1 MSETMHDVLQRVFG
15 FGEFRPNQEEIVTAL
30 LDKRDVFAVMPTGG
44 GKSLCYQLPA
54 HMLEGLCVVISPLI
68 SLMKDQVDAAKAN
81 GLDAEFLNSSLAGKD
96 RARVYQA
103 LDNHQ
108 LDLLYVSPE
117 RFAMPDFTATLKQ
130 ARVSFFAI
138 DEAHCI
144 SEWGHDFRPDYLS
157 LSNIVKHFPKVPVA
171 AFTATATH
179 KVSDDIVAKLG
190 LRNPHLTRA
199 SFDRPNLFYQVV
211 PKDDLDLQLLQFI
224 RERQGESG
232 IIYRTTR
239 KSVESTSEFLQE
251 QGVRAL
257 AYHAG
262 LTPVQRKKNQD
273 RFNRDEV
280 DVVVA
285 TIAFGMGIDK
295 SNVRFVLHGDLPK
308 NMEGYYQETG
318 RAGRDGEPSHCRLF
332 FSRGDM
338 VRIRYF
344 IEQTEDPREKK
355 IAEQQLF
362 QMVRF
367 AEANVCRRKSIL
379 GYFGETY
386 EKENCKTCDICIGEV
401 ERIDATVPAQKIMS
415 AIHRSGQ
422 KFGAVHIA
430 DIVAGAKTQK
440 IKQMGHDK
448 LKTYGVGKNQDKKYW
463 RRVIDNLLAQDCIVQ
478 NENNFSALEI
488 TPKGRH
494 VLLGKIRFETIR
506 QKESKKASLHGG
518 TSDYS
523 EKLFAQLRNER
534 LRLAQDEG
542 VPPFVI
548 FSDRTLREMA
558 LYFPDTPEQMSGI
571 SGVGDAKLERYGDNF
586 MTIIEMYKHMHPEEA
601 KERSILQVPLKIK
614 KAKKKKGKTVTKT
627 LELARHGLSLA
638 AIASMRGLSEG
649 TISQHIEKLLEEE
662 RGDGLDVDQLLD
674 ASKRLQVEEL
684 FTRHPNQSMKA
695 IIEAS
700 GDTVTYAELR
710 IVRAFMQCES
720 R

>member
-1 MSETMHDVLQRVFG
+1 MNESPHEVLSRVFG
-15 FGEFRPNQEEIVTAL
+15 FSEFRPNQAAIVSEL
-30 LDKRDVFAVMPTGG
+30 LENRDVFAVMPTGG

-81 GLDAEFLNSSLAGKD
+81 GLDAEFLNSSLSPKE
-96 RARVYQA
+96 RYRVFQA

-117 RFAMPDFTATLKQ
+117 RFAMPEFIATLKQ

-157 LSNIVKHFPKVPVA
+157 LANIVKSFPKSAVA

-179 KVSDDIVAKLG
+179 QVADDIVNKLS
-190 LRNPHLTRA
+190 LRQPHLTRA

-211 PKDDLDLQLLQFI
+211 PKENLDLQILHFLS
-224 RERQGESG
+224 ERQGESG

-239 KSVESTSEFLQE
+239 KSVESTAAFLQE
-251 QGVRAL
+251 QGVQAV

-262 LTPVQRKKNQD
+262 LTPVQRKTNQD
-273 RFNRDEV
+273 KFNRDEV
-280 DVVVA
+280 NVVVA

-318 RAGRDGEPSHCRLF
+318 RAGRDGEPAHCQLF

-344 IEQTEDPREKK
+344 IEQTQDPRERKM
-355 IAEQQLF
+355 AEQQLAR
-362 QMVRF
+362 MVRF
-367 AEANVCRRKSIL
+367 AEANACRRKTIL

-386 EKENCKTCDICIGEV
+386 PKDNCKTCDICMGEI
-401 ERIDATVPAQKIMS
+401 ERVDATIAAQKIMS

-430 DIVAGAKTQK
+430 DIVVGAKTQK
-440 IKQMGHDK
+440 IRQMAHDQ
-448 LKTYGVGKNQDKKYW
+448 LKTYGAGKDQDKKYW
-463 RRVIDNLLAQDCIVQ
+463 RRVIDDLLAQECLIQ
-478 NENNFSALEI
+478 NQEHYSALEL
-488 TPKGRH
+488 TPKGQQI
-494 VLLGKIRFETIR
+494 LLGKKHFEVVR
-506 QKESKKASLHGG
+506 QKAVKEASFASLTG
-518 TSDYS
+518 DYS
-523 EKLFAQLRNER
+523 EKLFGQLRTHR
-534 LRLAQDEG
+534 QQLAQQEG
-542 VPPFVI
+542 IPPFVV

-571 SGVGDAKLERYGDNF
+571 SGIGAAKLEKYGDTF
-586 MTIIEMYKHMHPEEA
+586 MTLIELFKFAHPEEVQKRA
-601 KERSILQVPLKIK
+601 LLKVPLKISKNGK
-614 KAKKKKGKTVTKT
+614 KSGKTTMKT
-627 LELARHGLSLA
+627 MDLAQQGLSME
-638 AIASMRGLSEG
+638 AIAKIRGLAEG
-649 TISQHIEKLLEEE
+649 TISQHIENVLEE
-662 RGDGLDVDQLLD
+662 GQGAALDVDQLLET
-674 ASKRLQVEEL
+674 SKRLQVEEL
-684 FTRHPNQSMKA
+684 FNQHSGKSMKF

-710 IVRAFMQCES
+710 LVRAFMQAI
-720 R
+720 